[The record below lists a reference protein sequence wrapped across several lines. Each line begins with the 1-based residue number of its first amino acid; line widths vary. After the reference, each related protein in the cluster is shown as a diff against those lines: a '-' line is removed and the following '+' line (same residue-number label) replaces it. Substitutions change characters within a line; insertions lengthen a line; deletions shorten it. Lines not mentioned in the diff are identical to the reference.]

1 MFCGF
6 LTLHGVIAYCGV
18 LHYISYG
25 LQHQRNTG
33 KGDQMGTKKEAKARK
48 NAWNVALAEGRVVR
62 TNDGNTLT
70 AYATVEG
77 ARRAVETNLKVGL
90 VAEIVEI
97 KF

>member
-1 MFCGF
+1 VQPRQSDLESADRGRVCLRAG
-6 LTLHGVIAYCGV
+6 A
-18 LHYISYG
+18 
-25 LQHQRNTG
+25 G
-33 KGDQMGTKKEAKARK
+33 KGDQMATKKEAKARRA
-48 NAWNVALAEGRVVR
+48 AWNAALAEGRVVR

-70 AYATVEG
+70 AYATVEA

>member
-1 MFCGF
+1 M
-6 LTLHGVIAYCGV
+6 A
-18 LHYISYG
+18 
-25 LQHQRNTG
+25 
-33 KGDQMGTKKEAKARK
+33 TKQDAKARRA
-48 NAWNVALAEGRVVR
+48 AWNAALAEGRVVR

-70 AYATVEG
+70 AYATVEA